1 MAVTSPACI
10 LVVDDDADS
19 RETLREVLEE
29 LGHRVVEAANGREAL
44 DFLVDHPTE
53 GVKLI
58 LLDLQMP
65 IMNGWQLLKLL
76 DSYVRLSSIPVLV
89 ISAFASTLESDAYR
103 SLVGQLEVPYKLP
116 QLRAM
121 VQAVASPSNLPS

>member
-1 MAVTSPACI
+1 MPVTSPHCI

-19 RETLREVLEE
+19 RETIREVLEE
-29 LGHRVVEAANGREAL
+29 LGHRVVEASNGREAL

-58 LLDLQMP
+58 LLDLKMP
-65 IMNGWQLLKLL
+65 VMNGWQLLKLL

-89 ISAFASTLESDAYR
+89 VSAFASTLESGVYR
-103 SLVGQLEVPYKLP
+103 SLVGRLEVPYQVP

-121 VQAVASPSNLPS
+121 VQSVAAPASLPS